1 MAKLETSMSNVG
13 SAGGAAPITA
23 LPSAPNNRTASRSTS
38 SPFTAAAA
46 AESLRGRVLSA
57 RGRVRCRLSST
68 CWSAAE
74 SCSTRAMAAPS
85 ESTVWTAVVSR
96 TAGSTAPACDPAAPP
111 HAATPTT
118 RTASVAVP
126 SPRCSVVIPPL
137 SRREKIAENAVRRVQ
152 DRKSRAPWRSEEH
165 TSELQSRGHLVCRL
179 LLEKKKK
186 KKKQRKHEKT
196 KHKTIV

>member
-1 MAKLETSMSNVG
+1 
-13 SAGGAAPITA
+13 
-23 LPSAPNNRTASRSTS
+23 
-38 SPFTAAAA
+38 
-46 AESLRGRVLSA
+46 
-57 RGRVRCRLSST
+57 
-68 CWSAAE
+68 
-74 SCSTRAMAAPS
+74 MAAPS

-152 DRKSRAPWRSEEH
+152 DRKSRAPWR
-165 TSELQSRGHLVCRL
+165 LGLGQGGP
-179 LLEKKKK
+179 
-186 KKKQRKHEKT
+186 HEPRRPGFLPRRQQIGRA
-196 KHKTIV
+196 HV